1 MVAVGVGTTVEAGVG
16 AFVGV
21 GVAVVDTVVEGT
33 WVVAVLVVPHA
44 AATRSKAAS
53 TLTFPTGGNRSVLTA
68 VLELRASGFV
78 AFIASAVVSRAV
90 SRKMHSVRYCY
101 PSRCQ

>member
-1 MVAVGVGTTVEAGVG
+1 VVAVGVGTTVEAGVG

-68 VLELRASGFV
+68 VLELRASVYHIGGR
-78 AFIASAVVSRAV
+78 ASRAV

-101 PSRCQ
+101 PSRCR